1 MVHAMTTRH
10 SIPII
15 LAALLGTLLVSTFAA
30 NAQHAPDPRIADIVQ
45 AGKLRVGYGLGAPA
59 TSYQDPKTGEL
70 RGLAVDLGRALAARM
85 GVEFQ
90 PVINPRPGAILQGL
104 QTNAWDVTFLAFEPA
119 RTAQADFATPYMQN
133 DYAFLV
139 LGDSAIQC
147 YADVDQPGIRIATP
161 RGDSSDLHVSRLL
174 QRAEMVR
181 TESFEAGL
189 DLLRTKQVHAFTA
202 SRVNVMGYS
211 EKIPGS
217 RVLEEGV
224 DVVYFAG
231 VVPKGQPGRLA
242 YLTDFIE
249 QAKASGLVKLA
260 IEREGLRGVHVA
272 PPGNPK

>member
-1 MVHAMTTRH
+1 MLRRH
-10 SIPII
+10 
-15 LAALLGTLLVSTFAA
+15 LLGLCVAA
-30 NAQHAPDPRIADIVQ
+30 PLACALTGASPAQQASDPRIADIVRT
-45 AGKLRVGYGLGAPA
+45 GKLRVGYGLGAPA

-70 RGLAVDLGRALAARM
+70 RGLAVELGRALAARM

-90 PVINPRPGAILQGL
+90 PVIYPRPGAILQGL
-104 QTNAWDVTFLAFEPA
+104 QTNAWDVTFLAFEQA
-119 RTAQADFATPYMQN
+119 RTAEVDFATPYMRS

-139 LGDSAIQC
+139 AGDSAIQK
-147 YADVDQPGIRIATP
+147 YADVDRPGIRIATP

-174 QRAEMVR
+174 KHAEMVR

-189 DLLRTKQVHAFTA
+189 DLLRTGQAHAFTA

-211 EKIPGS
+211 ERIPGS
-217 RVLEEGV
+217 RVLEE
-224 DVVYFAG
+224 DVVDFAG

-249 QAKASGLVKLA
+249 QAKASGLVKQA
-260 IEREGLRGVHVA
+260 IEREGLRGVRVA